1 MKTNIYALTDS
12 HQESRNLC
20 RLLSGIYNFEKDNAN
35 PFLILDGGDL
45 FKGIYDKDLSV
56 NSYLKI
62 KELLPQAQIFLTL
75 GNNDFGFKKADFE
88 YLKSAVRTMQ
98 NAGINFVCSNLYDE
112 KTNSQ
117 ADFVS
122 RYKIA
127 ELNGVKFLI
136 TGFCINN
143 SCSKKFGLTIE
154 EQKTA
159 YEKLISSVN
168 EPYDKIIVLNHHWVT
183 YSTELKEYSKTMGK
197 NYEIDLIIG
206 GHEHSKKPADYENKI
221 FYPLSFARG
230 MFKMTCDKDFSDITE
245 IIAEDLDFIPE
256 LENPVTKYEQKTK
269 LMQPIAKRLL
279 NLTKTYSEPCPLG
292 TFISDY
298 MKKLGKTDIAFH
310 STGFTMYSLK
320 LDESDVIT
328 KYDIDRVI
336 CKGASPICKL
346 ELSIAELK
354 KVFENATKFRML
366 KDRGNAR
373 FIQCSQNVK
382 IIGKGND
389 KDKTYEIQQIYI
401 NDEELLDKNKDPKD
415 DKRKISC
422 TIDSYIGNG
431 EQGFDVLKNIPKTMI
446 LKNNNPLSLNEL
458 LYDAVCEAGES
469 FDGNSEY
476 PCFTINDV

>member
-12 HQESRNLC
+12 HQESRNLS
-20 RLLSGIYNFEKDNAN
+20 RLLSGIYNIEKDNAN

-62 KELLPQAQIFLTL
+62 KELLPNAQIFLTL

-88 YLKSAVRTMQ
+88 YLKTAVKKMQ
-98 NAGINFVCSNLYDE
+98 NAGIHFVCANLYDE
-112 KTNSQ
+112 KTNSP

-122 RYKIA
+122 QYKII

-143 SCSKKFGLTIE
+143 SCSKKFGLFLD
-154 EQKTA
+154 EQKES
-159 YEKLISSVN
+159 YKKLISSVK

-183 YSTELKEYSKTMGK
+183 YSKELKEFSKTI
-197 NYEIDLIIG
+197 NAEIDLIIG

-221 FYPLSFARG
+221 FYPLSFARSL
-230 MFKMTCDKDFSDITE
+230 FKMTCDREFSDIEE
-245 IIAEDLDFIPE
+245 ITAENFDFIPE
-256 LENPVTKYEQKTK
+256 LENPIIEYEAKTK
-269 LMQPIAKRLL
+269 LKQPVAKRLL
-279 NLTKTYSEPCPLG
+279 NLTKTYSDPCPLG

-298 MKKLGKTDIAFH
+298 MKKLGNTDIAFH
-310 STGFTMYSLK
+310 STGFTMYPLR
-320 LDESDVIT
+320 LEESDVIT

-336 CKGASPICKL
+336 CEGASPVCKL
-346 ELSIAELK
+346 ELTVSDLK
-354 KVFENATKFRML
+354 KVFENATKFRMQ

-373 FIQCSQNVK
+373 FIQCSRNIKVL
-382 IIGKGND
+382 GKGNNS
-389 KDKTYEIQQIYI
+389 DKTYKILQII
-401 NDEELLDKNKDPKD
+401 VNGEELLDQNQNPKD
-415 DKRKISC
+415 NDRKISC

-431 EQGFDVLKNIPKTMI
+431 EQGFEVLKNIPKTQI
-446 LKNNNPLSLNEL
+446 LKDNNLISLNEL
-458 LYDAVCEAGES
+458 LHDAVCDADKN

-476 PCFTINDV
+476 PCYILSDI